1 MTTLRV
7 QSAQVNRRSASV
19 KMRYLVKNCE
29 GFVCF
34 SLILNIFGQKKRD
47 LVSKATIWQFVPVFL
62 DVLQSLCYV
71 FVYKSRAIITV
82 SWKDFHVLLLN
93 TSRFPP
99 HISTAFRKVLITDS
113 IPITNLHH
121 LRNKIHKTNHDH
133 KSKTQSLL

>member
-1 MTTLRV
+1 MTTLRL

-34 SLILNIFGQKKRD
+34 SLILSIVGQKKKKD

-93 TSRFPP
+93 TSRSLPTYPRPSARFSSLTLSPLP
-99 HISTAFRKVLITDS
+99 ISI
-113 IPITNLHH
+113 I
-121 LRNKIHKTNHDH
+121 
-133 KSKTQSLL
+133 